1 MIHPITL
8 GVNIDH
14 VATLRPIASNP
25 LVSELNIGHSI
36 IADAVFLGL
45 EQAIRDIKEIMLA
58 ARAQGS

>member
-14 VATLRPIASNP
+14 VATLRLAQ
-25 LVSELNIGHSI
+25 
-36 IADAVFLGL
+36 ADAVFLGL
-45 EQAIRDIKEIMLA
+45 EQAIRDIREIMLA